1 MCIVYRVNGKIA
13 KATLILDFA
22 DTRNYHIHIMV
33 SELIERTST
42 VPPEEVGKPLSQ
54 EDMYEL
60 LKAQRENLVSYQWFL
75 SHGRAR
81 EVFEGIRS
89 NNQLV
94 SAEILETIEQP
105 DASEIK
111 LEFRWPV
118 KSGVVEGKHLLGL
131 RAKKTKSY
139 PAAYNYITINFHRV
153 QTEWSPDYGT
163 EPAWAVSIEGEE
175 LETNFWAAGSLS
187 LSSVE
192 QAIKRA
198 FSNPKTKDFE
208 TSGQ

>member
-1 MCIVYRVNGKIA
+1 M
-13 KATLILDFA
+13 LDFA

-33 SELIERTST
+33 SELTERRPT

-60 LKAQRENLVSYQWFL
+60 LNARKENMVLYQWFL
-75 SHGRAR
+75 SHSRAR

-89 NNQLV
+89 DNQLIA
-94 SAEILETIEQP
+94 AEILETIEQP

-111 LEFRWPV
+111 LELRWPV
-118 KSGVVEGKHLLGL
+118 KSGVVEGKQLPGR
-131 RAKKTKSY
+131 RAIKTKSF
-139 PAAYNYITINFHRV
+139 PATYNYVTVNFHRV

-163 EPAWAVSIEGEE
+163 EPAWAVSIEGEG
-175 LETNFWAAGSLS
+175 LDSILWAESLRP
-187 LSSVE
+187 VDIE
-192 QAIKRA
+192 AAIQRS

-208 TSGQ
+208 TPEQK